1 MIPVP
6 DAEAAYNRVT
16 HFIAQP
22 GDPDLLVAAAAQGGM
37 PAPIV
42 TLGNAIK
49 GSQDTSAAYE
59 ADPSETNAAAW
70 QAADAVLRDLIV
82 NHLDLNAA

>member
-16 HFIAQP
+16 HFNAQP
-22 GDPDLLVAAAAQGGM
+22 GDLDLLVAAAAQGGM

-42 TLGNAIK
+42 TLGNAVK
-49 GSQDTSAAYE
+49 GCQDASTAYE
-59 ADPSETNAAAW
+59 ADGSEANAAAW
-70 QAADAVLRDLIV
+70 QAADLVLRDLIV
-82 NHLDLNAA
+82 NHLDLDAA

>member
-22 GDPDLLVAAAAQGGM
+22 GDTALLVAAAAQGGM

-49 GSQDTSAAYE
+49 ACEDAFAAYT
-59 ADPSETNAAAW
+59 ADPNETTGAAW
-70 QAADAVLRDLIV
+70 QAADAALRDLIV
-82 NHLDLNAA
+82 NHLDLDAA

>member
-49 GSQDTSAAYE
+49 GSQDASAAYE

-82 NHLDLNAA
+82 NHLDLDAA